1 MPNHESKLKRKNVI
15 QKSWHLLGPSLIL
28 SPYLKL
34 KSDISEKKGKKK
46 MKGDK
51 FFI

>member
-15 QKSWHLLGPSLIL
+15 QKSWHLLALGPSLIL

-34 KSDISEKKGKKK
+34 KSDISEKKEKKK
-46 MKGDK
+46 NER
-51 FFI
+51 